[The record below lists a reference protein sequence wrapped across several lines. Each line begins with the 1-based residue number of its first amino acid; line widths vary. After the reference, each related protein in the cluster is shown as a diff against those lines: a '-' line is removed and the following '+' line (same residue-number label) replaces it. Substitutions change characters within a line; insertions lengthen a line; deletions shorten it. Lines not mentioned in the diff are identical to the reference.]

1 MTPADVQLGHEGHTR
16 SPERGTLA
24 TRPVRS
30 VKPRIN
36 DRWLV
41 LAAIVVL
48 GAISGIAY
56 YLGFTRPY
64 LLSDYYAEPLRD
76 LAKINGHTAPA
87 ANAWALTW
95 IVLFAC
101 YYLAFRICPGAQY
114 ISRAFRWVALFVICG
129 WAAIFNIYQVFMY
142 PVGAADIFDQIF
154 RARLQA
160 HYDLNPF
167 TTFPQS
173 FEHDPF
179 RPYVAWQGEGSP
191 YGPVWELLAGGTNFL
206 AGDSLW
212 NNLIMFKLL
221 VMLAFGVNIALTYGI
236 LRVIKP
242 DWALKGTLF
251 FAWNP
256 LVIFEVAGN
265 GHNDSIVVTFLLLA
279 VYMFVLAR
287 RYAVIPALMA
297 GALTKF
303 VPIILVPV
311 AAAAIFRDRIRI
323 TNSPRRRRNAEISAD
338 HDLEVPPGKKRL
350 LSNFDALSVLAI
362 SGVIAAGLA
371 VVFYARFWE
380 GPQTVGALARQS
392 LFTASIPKVILD
404 TLTDNF
410 RMENGQA
417 QSLVRNAALGLVVLV
432 TLALSVRILLKGN
445 ATTPYGRQALV
456 SRTLSAFYEII
467 FVYLAFAT
475 LWFQPWYLMWLI
487 ALTAPVARLENAHRT
502 ILFCIGGVANYFVW
516 DFLWLWNGTP
526 IRDIQMTSALAVY
539 TLPLLYTL
547 YVWLKPLWAEQ
558 DHDPI
563 ARGLGPN
570 LERDGNSE
578 TPPHRVDSH
587 YPLSST

>member
-1 MTPADVQLGHEGHTR
+1 MTSPDVQQAYEAYTGGDAG
-16 SPERGTLA
+16 RGTLP
-24 TRPVRS
+24 TRPV
-30 VKPRIN
+30 KARIY

-41 LAAIVVL
+41 LAAMVVL
-48 GAISGIAY
+48 GGISGIAY

-64 LLSDYYAEPLRD
+64 LLAEYYDQPLRD

-114 ISRAFRWVALFVICG
+114 ISRAFRWAALFVICG
-129 WAAIFNIYQVFMY
+129 WAALFNIYQVFMY

-167 TTFPQS
+167 TNFPQA
-173 FEHDPF
+173 FEDDPF

-206 AGDSLW
+206 AGESLW

-221 VMLAFGVNIALTYGI
+221 VMLAYGVNVALTYGI

-242 DWALKGTLF
+242 DWALRGTLF

-265 GHNDSIVVTFLLLA
+265 GHNDSVVVTFLLLA

-311 AAAAIFRDRIRI
+311 AAAAIFRDRIRK
-323 TNSPRRRRNAEISAD
+323 AEGRAD
-338 HDLEVPPGKKRL
+338 TERKPSKKRGL

-371 VVFYARFWE
+371 VVLYARFWE

-404 TLTDNF
+404 TLTENF
-410 RMENGQA
+410 HIESGEA
-417 QSLVRNAALGLVVLV
+417 QSLVRNVALGLVVLV
-432 TLALSVRILLKGN
+432 TLALSLRILLKGN
-445 ATTPYGRQALV
+445 ATTPYERQALI

-516 DFLWLWNGTP
+516 DFLWLWNGTG
-526 IRDIQMTSALAVY
+526 IRDIQMTSALTVY

-547 YVWLKPLWAEQ
+547 YVWLKPLWAGGELKEITNYELRMSQ
-558 DHDPI
+558 D
-563 ARGLGPN
+563 
-570 LERDGNSE
+570 NS
-578 TPPHRVDSH
+578 
-587 YPLSST
+587 